1 MDRIKRR
8 GACQWNRRQLLGT
21 ALAAGGAVL
30 ARPMIGRAD
39 AKTVLIAEPVH
50 GLGYLPLYVGM
61 AKNLFDDVTVSLVTI
76 ESGGG
81 HTNAV
86 LSGQAFAFIGG
97 PEHDAY
103 AKAKGAELRSVV
115 NCVDRGNV
123 YFCAAK
129 GMEPTDTDWPKYFK
143 GKSIACGPYGGTPNS
158 ITRYLLNKWKLDAKT
173 DVTLVETANSAI
185 MPTVKNGQA
194 QIGNPTEPFITQ
206 GIRNGTWSEPFFSI
220 PKELGPYAYST
231 FNVRLD
237 SIQKE
242 PDMVRGFVRG
252 MMKALKFVDANKD
265 ETIEIAEKQF
275 PTMSPDDL
283 KATLDRSY
291 RDDLW
296 SKDGTV
302 SRASWDTA
310 KSVVMGA
317 GLLKTDIGYD
327 EIIDMSFV
335 DSVRATL

>member
-194 QIGNPTEPFITQ
+194 QIGNPSEPFITQ